1 MKRSLLV
8 PAFLLIFVFAL
19 AFAILFARS
28 HPQSQLASLYS
39 WAARHVGGAANH
51 VGGNTPNNAA
61 KPATKPDAA
70 TPAPAYKPTQIESD
84 VLAEINLARTRP
96 QEYAAY
102 LEQIR
107 PYFKGKTFQAPGQ
120 PAMATQE
127 GTAALD
133 EAIKALRSLK
143 PLAAFTISPGMSLG
157 ANLLVKE
164 QGAQGLTGHKGLDG
178 GFCDQ
183 RLARFGHV
191 DGSVGEALSYSGLSA
206 RLRVISWLV
215 DDGFAS
221 RGHRN
226 SVLSPDYKVVGV
238 SCGDHSR
245 FTSMCVVDFAG
256 GFSDKQ
262 PGNVARSF

>member
-1 MKRSLLV
+1 VS
-8 PAFLLIFVFAL
+8 
-19 AFAILFARS
+19 
-28 HPQSQLASLYS
+28 
-39 WAARHVGGAANH
+39 
-51 VGGNTPNNAA
+51 
-61 KPATKPDAA
+61 
-70 TPAPAYKPTQIESD
+70 PAPAYSPSRLESD
-84 VLAEINLARTRP
+84 VLSEINLARTRP

-120 PAMATQE
+120 PATATQE

-133 EAIKALRSLK
+133 EAIGVLRSLK
-143 PLAAFTISPGMSLG
+143 PLAAFTVSPGMSLG

-183 RLARFGHV
+183 RLARFGRI
-191 DGSVGEALSYSGLSA
+191 DGSVGEALSYSGQSV

-226 SVLSPDYKVVGV
+226 SLLSPAYKVVGV